1 MREFEE
7 KRGFHRMQMDCR
19 VTLTLPDDGE
29 TLEAE
34 GRDLSGQGFSFHA
47 ERNFEPG
54 AELEVT
60 ISPENAVVRPLRAR
74 LEVVRAEPDGD
85 GFLVGARIRE
95 MLE

>member
-7 KRGFHRMQMDCR
+7 KRGFHRMELNCR
-19 VTLTLPDDGE
+19 VTLILSDESE

-34 GRDLSGQGFSFHA
+34 GRDLSAQGFSFHA
-47 ERNFEPG
+47 DRHFEPG
-54 AELEVT
+54 ARLEVT

-74 LEVVRAEPDGD
+74 LEVVRAQPEGD
-85 GFLVGARIRE
+85 GYLVGTRILE